1 MQVTLAFEPVNKI
14 RKCAVPTGTLVITR
28 VPGMGLQGYHKPTTG
43 RTQVFVPT
51 GSVKTIAQCEDA
63 LIAQWRK
70 FVGLDE
76 IRSFV

>member
-1 MQVTLAFEPVNKI
+1 MQVKLAFELANKI
-14 RKCAVPTGTLVITR
+14 RKCEVPTGTLVITR
-28 VPGMGLQGYHKPTTG
+28 VPGMGLQGYHRPKTG

-51 GSVKTIAQCEDA
+51 GTVKTIAQAETG
-63 LIAQWRK
+63 LISAWRK